1 MRNNNEFTC
10 KIILA
15 QELDLL
21 NEILF
26 KVKYFKKHFILI
38 QLNDTLA

>member
-1 MRNNNEFTC
+1 MNLRV

-15 QELDLL
+15 QELNLL
-21 NEILF
+21 YKILF